1 MEEGEH
7 VPSQEYVFRK
17 DRISIG
23 RGRKRHL
30 MLPAPWV
37 RSTHAIV
44 DRAWGGYRLLVSG
57 WDEIT
62 FLNGERIVDE
72 QPCPL
77 REGDVLRIGPFCI
90 EVQFPDR
97 QRKGNSKER
106 KNENPFDESV
116 DELLKALTSVSEAYV
131 RTSAL
136 VRDDALKEALSSVP
150 ERILAHPGVQ
160 KTLEGLQEKRTPPNG
175 NASSET
181 TRPRS
186 EEEHAPSIGHHTQAG
201 NDVRVRS
208 DVFRV
213 LTEALATML
222 ELPARFRYEFIGHPL
237 THPPRTRFLYEGSG
251 LKIRQRLTDA
261 TMSVR
266 ERTRHLCYV
275 EEAAD
280 AVARHHVAVIRGYKT
295 SIMTGM
301 KEVLQQIDPD
311 VHEQPGGDGH
321 PILDRLPMLSSARV
335 LERVREACHD
345 LLQDDWSV
353 AEQQVFRPAFAR
365 AYLAHM
371 TSPHTP
377 NDGAGRLNAES

>member
-1 MEEGEH
+1 
-7 VPSQEYVFRK
+7 
-17 DRISIG
+17 
-23 RGRKRHL
+23 

-62 FLNGERIVDE
+62 SLNGESIVDK

-77 REGDVLRIGPFCI
+77 REGDVLRIGSFSI
-90 EVQFPDR
+90 EVQFPGC
-97 QRKGNSKER
+97 QRKGNSKEP

-116 DELLKALTSVSEAYV
+116 DELLNALTSVSGAYE

-136 VRDDALKEALSSVP
+136 TRDHALKEALGSAP
-150 ERILAHPGVQ
+150 EGVLAHPAVQ
-160 KTLEGLQEKRTPPNG
+160 DTLEGLQKKGATPGG
-175 NASSET
+175 NALSET
-181 TRPRS
+181 THPRLGK
-186 EEEHAPSIGHHTQAG
+186 EHAPSIGHHAQAG

-208 DVFRV
+208 DVLEV
-213 LTEALATML
+213 LTEAVATML
-222 ELPARFRYEFIGHPL
+222 ERPARFRYEFIGHPL

-261 TMSVR
+261 TMSAR
-266 ERTRHLCYV
+266 ERSRNLCYV

-280 AVARHHVAVIRGYKT
+280 SVARHHVAVIQGYKA
-295 SIMTGM
+295 SIITGM

-321 PILDRLPMLSSARV
+321 PILDRLPVLASARA

-377 NDGAGRLNAES
+377 NDGTGRPNAAS